1 MSISFK
7 RIKSKWTSTE
17 AIRSQ
22 KIALSCHKLSR
33 AHIGVLL
40 TIAVFSLVY
49 LVQVNTLA
57 TKGYAIRELER
68 DIAIQKKEYERL
80 QLDIIERQSM
90 GALQERIAQLGF
102 VPADRIDY
110 LSPTAAVATAVAKPS
125 R

>member
-7 RIKSKWTSTE
+7 KIKSKWTSTE
-17 AIRSQ
+17 IIRNQ
-22 KIALSCHKLSR
+22 KIALSSHKLSR

-68 DIAIQKKEYERL
+68 DIATQKKEYERL
-80 QLDIIERQSM
+80 QLDIIEKQSM
-90 GALQERIAQLGF
+90 GVLQERIAQLGF
-102 VPADRIDY
+102 VSADRIDY
-110 LSPTAAVATAVAKPS
+110 LASTAAVATAVTKPS